1 MNANKRF
8 DNFKKVVKSIKV
20 MNANKR
26 FDNFKKVVKSI
37 KIVHTIDKI
46 YIISTR

>member
-1 MNANKRF
+1 
-8 DNFKKVVKSIKV
+8 

-46 YIISTR
+46 YIILTK